1 MTLSRRGGRFCGTKE
16 ETLRRL
22 ILLVLATTP
31 RSFVAS
37 KQNPARLNALQLN
50 SLRSQ
55 QATHR
60 RWAPLML
67 SGTPVSPQETPL

>member
-16 ETLRRL
+16 KTLRRL

-50 SLRSQ
+50 SLRHSKRPIGDG
-55 QATHR
+55 HH
-60 RWAPLML
+60 
-67 SGTPVSPQETPL
+67 SC